1 MLCYVI
7 ILIISL
13 YHEGLLNE
21 YYVQLQCFIL
31 ITRVRVLIRAY
42 TFRVISKLATI

>member
-13 YHEGLLNE
+13 YHEGLFNE